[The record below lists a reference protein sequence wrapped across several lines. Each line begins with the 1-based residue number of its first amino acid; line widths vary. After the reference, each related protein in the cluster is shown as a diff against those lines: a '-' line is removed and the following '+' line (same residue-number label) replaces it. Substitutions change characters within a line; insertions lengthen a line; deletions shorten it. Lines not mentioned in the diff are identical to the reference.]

1 MPATSKILLPILS
14 IVSVVAQ
21 LPNQSNP
28 PAFEDTNLSPLVP
41 IVGGDDVDS
50 VFKWLTAQMRDGL
63 SSLASDHTDLPPAVA
78 SVVENSDAPFWAW
91 LAIQME
97 EDWDSLAINSS
108 VILPVLA
115 KAVENGEDPFYVSL
129 AFQIFTNSSNPITD
143 LIGPSQPLAI
153 QAPDYRPTVW
163 DWLVNLI
170 LHRL

>member
-78 SVVENSDAPFWAW
+78 S
-91 LAIQME
+91 ME

-170 LHRL
+170 LHRLGAR